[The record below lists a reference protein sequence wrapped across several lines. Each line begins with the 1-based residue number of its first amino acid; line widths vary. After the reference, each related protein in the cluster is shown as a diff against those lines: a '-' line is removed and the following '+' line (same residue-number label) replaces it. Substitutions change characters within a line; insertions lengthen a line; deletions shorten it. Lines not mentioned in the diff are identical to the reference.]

1 MVYDLRDR
9 KWQKPQPKRV
19 IKPELTPPKHV
30 KDAVEFLLENAA
42 SRTRK
47 AKPSKKR
54 KPGKRNLNPTGTITH
69 STESGKKTLDSMV
82 KDTS

>member
-30 KDAVEFLLENAA
+30 KDDVEFLLGKAA
-42 SRTRK
+42 SRKRK
-47 AKPSKKR
+47 AKPSR
-54 KPGKRNLNPTGTITH
+54 KQKHESHGEDDLESRSGTKPLIC
-69 STESGKKTLDSMV
+69 ESK
-82 KDTS
+82 

>member
-47 AKPSKKR
+47 SKPSKKS
-54 KPGKRNLNPTGTITH
+54 KRETH
-69 STESGKKTLDSMV
+69 SENDPEPRSGTKALTPESK
-82 KDTS
+82 